1 MCDVLSSKI
10 DLNETNRPVQSVV
23 IKAYMQVGRIKKQQ
37 EHLISVVLSRSSVN
51 YLPRQLLH
59 YVC

>member
-37 EHLISVVLSRSSVN
+37 KHLVVLSRSSVN